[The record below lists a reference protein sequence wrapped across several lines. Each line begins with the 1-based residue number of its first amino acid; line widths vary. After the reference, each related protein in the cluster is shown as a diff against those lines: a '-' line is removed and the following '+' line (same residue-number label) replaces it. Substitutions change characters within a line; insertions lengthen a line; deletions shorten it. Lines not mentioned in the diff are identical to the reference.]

1 MTNKLSIKVYDNTE
15 LVSDIYINKDD
26 FIWKKWIETKIIKE
40 VFYQSKIAFG
50 NNIKF
55 LVNHE

>member
-15 LVSDIYINKDD
+15 LVSDIYINKDN
-26 FIWKKWIETKIIKE
+26 FTWTKSIETEIIKK
-40 VFYQSKIAFG
+40 VFYQSKVAFG